1 MRKRHFSD
9 IGDIYLENRGII
21 IINRLLSLTSLIEE
35 EEEEEE
41 DSFFL
46 LYESRHI

>member
-1 MRKRHFSD
+1 MY
-9 IGDIYLENRGII
+9 I
-21 IINRLLSLTSLIEE
+21 E

-46 LYESRHI
+46 EHTKKWKSPWNKLSCSFTLYN